1 MTDGP
6 DRDASE
12 AAALGGSLDFWPVW
26 EFKSGRGKLAR
37 YVAPGAVA
45 REFGLSVEL
54 SREEEG
60 DPESSA
66 ARADADRLR
75 AERLYERLRDQ
86 EIRYGLEPWASSE
99 GRQQIRHPWWLL
111 NDHHG
116 TCVDIAATYA
126 GMCLQSQVGAM
137 LAVTE
142 GHAFV
147 VITPGRL
154 HSADAY
160 DPIQLLPGFR
170 QARVGE
176 RLWDEAEGAPDDMGV
191 QVGRFSALQLLLRSE
206 GLLALDVVEAT
217 NSEAGF
223 AAAKKAIDQRFAGAP
238 EGKVWLVDVPFL
250 HGQEGFTELDQPPR
264 ARPSIRMWVG
274 APGGHF
280 EDFPAHRE
288 IVGKMKDQSGVVA
301 LVGESGRG
309 KSTIARRQAERAKFG
324 AAWFLDASDRKALLN
339 SFAMA
344 MQVDLGRP
352 ELKVPEVERKAL
364 AETALAQLAVATDP
378 WLVVLDNAD
387 EDPTSIRDLLP
398 VPKEGQQLLITSTNE
413 EWIPFL
419 RRSSLPDCRIIPLPP
434 VDAREVDR
442 FDGEEI
448 AQLVNGRPLLIDAF
462 RKLDPDMDWGTAAFP
477 PAPGGI
483 ESELQG
489 PAVYWSLLRTR
500 PKFGEAELEV
510 AAFAALMPANAQP
523 VSMLAELVDDGE
535 SAVEFLTARGLL
547 SIDHN
552 LGIARM
558 HRLFS
563 AAIRAD
569 LETEEPDLCD
579 RVVRLL
585 TGDDRAKAA
594 LDEHGDLATVTRLD
608 ERLNAID
615 GRTVEPDPE
624 LGVSLHGVAMLFEL
638 HGHTRRSG
646 LTFERAE
653 RHLMDD
659 LSLRADCLL
668 GRARTINQHHKKDQQ
683 LLEEAI
689 GWSREARD
697 LKLACGLEGP
707 AYRALAMEGLLMR
720 PLANFSVPGKTRK
733 ELLDGAQEVLE
744 EADDH
749 RQRLPDE
756 EVPPAE
762 KARSRYNLA
771 GVRIP
776 KAQESPARAAEHLEI
791 AERIYSEVATWRAEI
806 YGRMVHPH
814 IAACINGL
822 AIVAY
827 YRAILLPAEN
837 AQRTTW
843 LRKATEHANE
853 ALKQREVLDGSVDAD
868 EASKSASLLAKIVL
882 ARSAPPPEGTLED
895 AADVAEEAM
904 GELGQNDRLP
914 PPVPSFPTGPRG
926 LLEGIDHWA
935 RSRALLEVV
944 GASGELPPD
953 DLSLSELL
961 EWLDRFSDRWDF
973 RRGERDIGTS
983 PQFTAS
989 AQKVVEV
996 GASALGLVA
1005 RGTEPKGHF
1014 DVVLILGGLA
1024 RACLSRPL
1032 FAARAVDDGALTA
1045 GRIVAIGAFRDLS
1058 EGEIGL
1064 LADFE
1069 AESVGDEFAAMDFGA
1084 RHAFGVSEPNVRQG
1098 PPEENPNAA
1107 WRVHEYTTAAGISV
1121 EVAAAPSA
1129 EPEVRRANTADTLT
1143 WLLDTELELKSGQR
1157 LLIVTTDIYVP
1168 FQHAHALRLLALPF
1182 DVEVEVAGVV
1192 PGLVDR
1198 RLAHEF
1204 PPDKFL
1210 QEIRSTIRSLRQLE
1224 SALSART

>member
-1 MTDGP
+1 MTEAT
-6 DRDASE
+6 DRDANE
-12 AAALGGSLDFWPVW
+12 AAAPGGSLDFWPVW

-37 YVAPGAVA
+37 YVAPAAVA
-45 REFGLSVEL
+45 REFDLSVEL
-54 SREEEG
+54 SLEEEG
-60 DPESSA
+60 DPESPA
-66 ARADADRLR
+66 ARAGADRLR

-126 GMCLQSQVGAM
+126 GMCLQSQVGAL

-142 GHAFV
+142 DHAFV

-154 HSADAY
+154 LSGGAY
-160 DPIQLLPGFR
+160 DPVRLLPAFR
-170 QARVGE
+170 QARIGE
-176 RLWDEAEGAPDDMGV
+176 RLQDEAEGAPDDLGV
-191 QVGRFSALQLLLRSE
+191 QVGSFSALQKLL
-206 GLLALDVVEAT
+206 GGKALLALDVVEVT
-217 NSEAGF
+217 NADAGF
-223 AAAKKAIDQRFAGAP
+223 AAARKAIDRRLAGAP
-238 EGKVWLVDVPFL
+238 DGKVWLVDVPFL
-250 HGQEGFTELDQPPR
+250 HGQQGFTELDPPPR

-274 APGGHF
+274 AAGGHF

-288 IVGKMKDQSGVVA
+288 AVGKLKDQNGVVV

-309 KSTIARRQAERAKFG
+309 KSTIARRQAARAKFG

-352 ELKVPEVERKAL
+352 ELEVPEVERRAL

-387 EDPTSIRDLLP
+387 GDPTSIRDLLP

-419 RRSSLPDCRIIPLPP
+419 RRSSLPDCRIVPLPP

-448 AQLVNGRPLLIDAF
+448 ARLVNGRPLLIDAF
-462 RKLDPDMDWGTAAFP
+462 GRLDPDMDWGTAALP
-477 PAPGGI
+477 PPPGKI
-483 ESELQG
+483 EAELQG
-489 PAVYWSLLRTR
+489 PAVYWSLLRAH

-510 AAFAALMPANAQP
+510 AALAALMPANAQP
-523 VSMLAELVDDGE
+523 VSVLAELVDGE
-535 SAVEFLTARGLL
+535 AAVEFLVGRGLL
-547 SIDHN
+547 SIDRN
-552 LGIARM
+552 LGMARM

-569 LETEEPDLCD
+569 LETGEPDLYD
-579 RVVRLL
+579 RVVCLL
-585 TGDDRAKAA
+585 TGEDRAMAA
-594 LDEHGDLATVTRLD
+594 LDEHGDLSTITRLD

-615 GRTVEPDPE
+615 GRTAEPDPE

-653 RHLMDD
+653 RHLMDN

-683 LLEEAI
+683 LLEKAI

-720 PLANFSVPGKTRK
+720 PLANFPVPGKTRK
-733 ELLDGAQEVLE
+733 ELLDSAQKILE

-749 RQRLPDE
+749 RQRLPDK

-776 KAQESPARAAEHLEI
+776 KAQESPARAAEHLGI
-791 AERIYSEVATWRAEI
+791 AERIYSEVAAWRAEI

-814 IAACINGL
+814 IAACVNGL
-822 AIVAY
+822 AIAAY
-827 YRAILLPAEN
+827 YRAILLPAED
-837 AQRTTW
+837 AQRTAY

-853 ALKQREVLDGSVDAD
+853 ALKQREVLDGSIDAD
-868 EASKSASLLAKIVL
+868 EAGKSASLLAKIAL

-895 AADVAEEAM
+895 AAGVVEGAM
-904 GELGQNDRLP
+904 RELEKSDRLP
-914 PPVPSFPTGPRG
+914 PPVPSFPSGPEG
-926 LLEGIDHWA
+926 LLEGVDRWA
-935 RSRALLEVV
+935 RSQALLDVV
-944 GASGELPPD
+944 GAFGELPSAD
-953 DLSLSELL
+953 ISLPGLL

-973 RRGERDIGTS
+973 RQGERDVGTS
-983 PQFTAS
+983 PRFTAS
-989 AQKVVEV
+989 TKKVVEV
-996 GASALGLVA
+996 GVSALGLVA

-1032 FAARAVDDGALTA
+1032 FTARAVNDGALTA
-1045 GRIVAIGAFRDLS
+1045 DKIVAIGAFRDLS
-1058 EGEIGL
+1058 EGEAGL

-1069 AESVGDEFAAMDFGA
+1069 AEPVGHEFAAMDFGV
-1084 RHAFGVSEPNVRQG
+1084 RHAFEVSDPTVRQG
-1098 PPEENPNAA
+1098 QPEENPNAA
-1107 WRVHEYTTAAGISV
+1107 WRVHEYMTAAGTPIQ
-1121 EVAAAPSA
+1121 VAAAPSA
-1129 EPEVRRANTADTLT
+1129 EPEVRRANTVDTLT
-1143 WLLDTELELKSGQR
+1143 WLLDTELDLRPGHR
-1157 LLIVTTDIYVP
+1157 LLVVTTDIYVP